1 MIKDN
6 QKIRKKNILNV
17 LFYSGFIIISLSKM
31 MERSALIQLSDDIFS
46 ILNVFGIVLFL
57 TKLMLDQ
64 HNARELLFNV
74 GLLLLMFF
82 LKLSMGMPLFML
94 ATCCGFMAIKGV
106 DIRIILKIDIVIKTL
121 FLIFHSLIF
130 ALDYISGTEMVFD
143 FIDEV
148 RKGTVMSLYF
158 VNPNSTGL
166 IGVWIAIEILF
177 LKENKKW
184 FDYIAP
190 TMFVSLVF
198 IITTSRTPFFVY
210 VVYLALQFIKSD
222 GVLTI
227 IQKLAYP
234 FFCTLSFMMVSLL
247 SPGTPIYD
255 MLNALTSG
263 RIGFSFMAYNLI
275 GPVFLPDSNAM
286 VALEKYPIDVFYI
299 KCLVNYGII
308 TMIIAYIPHF
318 ILPTDSSKET
328 KRISIIASLYL
339 FFEAV
344 LVNIGFA
351 PAYLIL
357 ADAIINKE
365 GRA

>member
-1 MIKDN
+1 
-6 QKIRKKNILNV
+6 
-17 LFYSGFIIISLSKM
+17 
-31 MERSALIQLSDDIFS
+31 
-46 ILNVFGIVLFL
+46 
-57 TKLMLDQ
+57 
-64 HNARELLFNV
+64 
-74 GLLLLMFF
+74 
-82 LKLSMGMPLFML
+82 
-94 ATCCGFMAIKGV
+94 
-106 DIRIILKIDIVIKTL
+106 
-121 FLIFHSLIF
+121 
-130 ALDYISGTEMVFD
+130 
-143 FIDEV
+143 
-148 RKGTVMSLYF
+148 
-158 VNPNSTGL
+158 
-166 IGVWIAIEILF
+166 
-177 LKENKKW
+177 
-184 FDYIAP
+184 
-190 TMFVSLVF
+190 
-198 IITTSRTPFFVY
+198 
-210 VVYLALQFIKSD
+210 
-222 GVLTI
+222 
-227 IQKLAYP
+227 
-234 FFCTLSFMMVSLL
+234 MMVSLL